1 MNDLNPLN
9 SFFFDHKAPTYLI
22 ALILEVIILYPLF
35 GFFKWSLLSRM
46 KMPLTERKLIFSN
59 RRKYFEL
66 KYFINRYGDRNL
78 RIVDGLSRKLLHIAT
93 GLWQLAIL
101 NLLIKDTYVAFK
113 VTLTYQITMV
123 FLSIVS
129 YSSNKIIGLAGLL
142 YGASSRIRD
151 GVYGRKNLLVA
162 RLSFLNL
169 LPLMFIDSLARN
181 QVSDP
186 INLVFFSFF
195 IFLPLTIG
203 DALGEII
210 GTIWGKQK
218 LHVWGVGE
226 INRKSLLGTA
236 SVFLGSLL
244 PLLLIVFFN
253 GLPWSW
259 WLMCLSIA
267 IITTIVELISPRGT
281 DNFFI
286 PLGNALVCLIFVNGF
301 AAI

>member
-1 MNDLNPLN
+1 
-9 SFFFDHKAPTYLI
+9 
-22 ALILEVIILYPLF
+22 
-35 GFFKWSLLSRM
+35 
-46 KMPLTERKLIFSN
+46 
-59 RRKYFEL
+59 
-66 KYFINRYGDRNL
+66 
-78 RIVDGLSRKLLHIAT
+78 
-93 GLWQLAIL
+93 
-101 NLLIKDTYVAFK
+101 
-113 VTLTYQITMV
+113 MV

-218 LHVWGVGE
+218 LRVWGVGE